1 MTSLGIGVTRRGLV
15 EVPVLNRRQNEH
27 CVFGPQPGGGRFY
40 MLLTLEDSSHPPPP
54 LVHFPC
60 LPQPLVGRG
69 TAGGLWSFVFH
80 TEHWGHFADTLIK
93 DDFSQKAAWHSQ
105 GKYSHN

>member
-1 MTSLGIGVTRRGLV
+1 MTSLGSGVTRRGLV
-15 EVPVLNRRQNEH
+15 EVPALNRRQNEH

-40 MLLTLEDSSHPPPP
+40 MLLTLEDSSHPPP

-69 TAGGLWSFVFH
+69 AAGAFH
-80 TEHWGHFADTLIK
+80 REHRGHFADTLIN
-93 DDFSQKAAWHSQ
+93 DVFSQKAAWNSQ
-105 GKYSHN
+105 CRYILIIR